1 MGGDDSK
8 ICTLTDGEESSV
20 VLPSAQVVAT
30 LPHNVTREA
39 RLTMDL
45 MVVGT
50 GPECD
55 LIVPDAR
62 VSRRHCELKLTR
74 RGVVL
79 RDLGSKNGT
88 FIGEIP
94 VMEAILPA
102 GAVATIGS
110 TRLSIALE
118 GAPSLV
124 RLSAS
129 ERFGEAIGRSVV
141 MRALFAQLERA
152 AATAETILLLGESGT
167 GKEVLARAIHAAS
180 PRRDGPLVIVDC
192 GAVAPS
198 LVEAELFGHTRGAFT
213 GAVAPHAG
221 LLEQADGGTLFIDEL
236 GELPLDLQPK
246 LLRALEA
253 RQIRRVGSSEW
264 RPFDARV
271 IAATHRDLRAR
282 VAEGTFRQDLYYRLA
297 VVEVR
302 VPALRERKDD
312 IPALVERFLAAQSPP
327 RALSNLPPNVMDVLL
342 SHDWPGNVRE
352 LRNMVSR
359 LVIFPDLAR
368 EALGVALAP
377 SRAEAA
383 PPARR
388 AAAPSPA
395 SAAER
400 AEAPAA
406 GTAEDGLSA
415 LLQMQLHEA
424 RDAVVEHFERRYVA
438 AKLREHGGNVS
449 RTADAIGVSRQLVY
463 RLIERYGLRGAER
476 A

>member
-1 MGGDDSK
+1 MGGDDTK
-8 ICTLTDGEESSV
+8 ICTLTDGEESSI
-20 VLPSAQVVAT
+20 VLPSAQVIAT

-55 LIVPDAR
+55 LVVPDAR

-88 FIGEIP
+88 IGEIP
-94 VMEAILPA
+94 VMEAILPV
-102 GAVATIGS
+102 GAIATIGS

-152 AATAETILLLGESGT
+152 AATSETILLLGESGT

-180 PRRDGPLVIVDC
+180 PRRDGPLVVVDC
-192 GAVAPS
+192 SAVAPS
-198 LVEAELFGHTRGAFT
+198 LVEAELFGHARGAFT

-246 LLRALEA
+246 LRALEA

-264 RPFDARV
+264 RSFDARV

-327 RALSNLPPNVMDVLL
+327 RALSDLPPNVMDVLL

-377 SRAEAA
+377 SRVEAA

-388 AAAPSPA
+388 AEAPSPA
-395 SAAER
+395 GAAER
-400 AEAPAA
+400 AEGPAA

-424 RDAVVEHFERRYVA
+424 RDAVVEHFERRYIA

>member
-1 MGGDDSK
+1 MGGDDTK

-94 VMEAILPA
+94 VMEAILPV

-152 AATAETILLLGESGT
+152 AATSETILLLGESGT

-180 PRRDGPLVIVDC
+180 PRRGGPLVIVDC
-192 GAVAPS
+192 SAVAPG

-264 RPFDARV
+264 RSFDARV

-327 RALSNLPPNVMDVLL
+327 RALSDLPPSVMDVLL

-377 SRAEAA
+377 SRVEAA

-388 AAAPSPA
+388 AAA

-424 RDAVVEHFERRYVA
+424 RDAVVEHFERRYIA

>member
-94 VMEAILPA
+94 VMEAILPV

-152 AATAETILLLGESGT
+152 AATSETILLLGESGT

-180 PRRDGPLVIVDC
+180 PRRGGPLVIVDC
-192 GAVAPS
+192 SAVAPG

-264 RPFDARV
+264 RSFDARV

-327 RALSNLPPNVMDVLL
+327 RALSDLPPSVMDVLL

-377 SRAEAA
+377 SRVEAA

-388 AAAPSPA
+388 AAA

-424 RDAVVEHFERRYVA
+424 RDAVVEHFERRYIA